1 MGYSVFTGWSQDKEE
16 AQPHEAGGEEG
27 KVWGGLLRRSPL
39 SAHSVQV
46 NSVGVPWAPRKPLTN
61 HLHGLPQLSSLRF
74 QCCESSDVTER
85 ALRAKGSQGLSKRAQ
100 KVCKGDV
107 SCLLK

>member
-1 MGYSVFTGWSQDKEE
+1 MGLDGVQCFHRLVTGYEE

-27 KVWGGLLRRSPL
+27 GGVGWLAQRSPL

-46 NSVGVPWAPRKPLTN
+46 NSVGGAKGLHANPLTN

-74 QCCESSDVTER
+74 QCCESSDDRE
-85 ALRAKGSQGLSKRAQ
+85 GSQS
-100 KVCKGDV
+100 
-107 SCLLK
+107 